1 MALKSRGR
9 TDWSSSTGG
18 GGGGGR
24 GATGGGSAGLALA
37 KSLGLRLL
45 FILVPLAVFGLLKP
59 EVVKASV
66 SSGQTLLRVLALIAG
81 WLVFSWLVGRFVPSP
96 ALRVVA
102 LAVPGL
108 ALAWVIVLPY
118 FRDVMVDEPVP
129 VTAAAPAPAP
139 APTSTAPPPT
149 TAPPTTQAAAAAV
162 TPTTRPPATVPTTLA
177 TPPPTAAPAA
187 GPAALLTG
195 QFKGLAGHRGAGTA
209 NVLLLPDGSHVV
221 RLESL
226 NVSNGPGPQ
235 LFLVPGA
242 GRTSP
247 DGGTFLGDLKGNM
260 GNQNYPVPPG
270 TDVAGPMTV
279 LVWCDPFVVPIA
291 GATVS

>member
-1 MALKSRGR
+1 MALKSRER
-9 TDWSSSTGG
+9 TDWSSGAGRGRGRGG
-18 GGGGGR
+18 GGGGG
-24 GATGGGSAGLALA
+24 AALA
-37 KSLGLRLL
+37 TSLGLRLL

-81 WLVFSWLVGRFVPSP
+81 WLVFSWLVGRFVPTP

-129 VTAAAPAPAP
+129 VTAAAPAP
-139 APTSTAPPPT
+139 TSTSPPPT
-149 TAPPTTQAAAAAV
+149 TAPPTTQAAAA

-187 GPAALLTG
+187 GPSALLTG

-226 NVSNGPGPQ
+226 NVSNGTVRDSSSCPARAGPR
-235 LFLVPGA
+235 PTA
-242 GRTSP
+242 ARSSATSRATWATRTTRSR
-247 DGGTFLGDLKGNM
+247 
-260 GNQNYPVPPG
+260 PVP
-270 TDVAGPMTV
+270 T
-279 LVWCDPFVVPIA
+279 
-291 GATVS
+291 

>member
-1 MALKSRGR
+1 MALKSRER
-9 TDWSSSTGG
+9 TDWSSGG
-18 GGGGGR
+18 GGGAGR
-24 GATGGGSAGLALA
+24 DGGSPGGAGGLALA

-59 EVVKASV
+59 EVVKASF
-66 SSGQTLLRVLALIAG
+66 SSGQTLLRVLALVAG
-81 WLVFSWLVGRFVPSP
+81 WLVFSWVVGRFVPNP

-129 VTAAAPAPAP
+129 VTAAAPAP
-139 APTSTAPPPT
+139 TSTAPPPT
-149 TAPPTTQAAAAAV
+149 TAPPTTRTAAPAA
-162 TPTTRPPATVPTTLA
+162 TPTTRPPATVPA
-177 TPPPTAAPAA
+177 PRDSPRPTPAPA
-187 GPAALLTG
+187 GPDALLTG

-209 NVLLLPDGSHVV
+209 NVLRLDDGSHVV

-247 DGGTFLGDLKGNM
+247 EGGTFLGDLKGNM
-260 GNQNYPVPPG
+260 GNQNYPVPAG
-270 TDVAGPMTV
+270 TDVTGPMTV
-279 LVWCDPFVVPIA
+279 LIWCDPFVVPIA